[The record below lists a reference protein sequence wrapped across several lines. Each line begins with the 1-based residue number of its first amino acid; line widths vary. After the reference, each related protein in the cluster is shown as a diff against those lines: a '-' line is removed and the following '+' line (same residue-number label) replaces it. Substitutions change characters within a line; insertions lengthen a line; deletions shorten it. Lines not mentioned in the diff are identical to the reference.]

1 MNSVREGLNQALKL
15 LVASNIWRR
24 KLPLKKTDINVPDVT
39 DWTLLD
45 IADTRG
51 NGQLDVILEGDA
63 YEDHWFEVISV
74 QNGSAKTI
82 FSGLGYSL

>member
-1 MNSVREGLNQALKL
+1 MVAVIDKNSRVIVL
-15 LVASNIWRR
+15 R
-24 KLPLKKTDINVPDVT
+24 KLPLKKTDIDVPDVT